1 MRARVSFALVAALFV
16 LAPAASAQDPRK
28 AEAERFFKAGLE
40 AHDRND
46 EEAALAE
53 FKKAYDVYPSPNAL
67 FEIGRTEKLLGKRL
81 AALRH
86 LRAAM
91 KNDLLHPKN
100 QELAKQAIAEL
111 ERHLARVEVVG
122 PPGTKVAVADLE
134 ITLPAEPIDVE
145 PGPCLATATIDGA
158 RVERKVVAQAAR
170 TARLELAGDGTAPPP
185 PPPPQGHDARP
196 RSTEIEPTSSTK
208 WLVSGSFAAAGV
220 GGLVLGAVFLA
231 QGNSAFDEA
240 SGLRYPSGG
249 CGGSTDPACARG
261 KELRSD
267 RDSAATLSSVGFV
280 VGGVF
285 LAASIATLVLW
296 PKATAARSS
305 TSSLAS
311 PLLLPFTGRF

>member
-1 MRARVSFALVAALFV
+1 MRARVSFALVAAVLV
-16 LAPAASAQDPRK
+16 LALPASAQDPRK

-67 FEIGRTEKLLGKRL
+67 FEIGRTEKLLGKQL

-86 LRAAM
+86 LRAAT

-111 ERHLARVEVVG
+111 ERHLARVEIVG
-122 PPGTKVAVADLE
+122 PAGTKVAVADLE

-145 PGPCLATATIDGA
+145 PGPCIAAATIDGA

-170 TARLELAGDGTAPPP
+170 TTRLELAREGAATPPP
-185 PPPPQGHDARP
+185 PPNGHDTRP
-196 RSTEIEPTSSTK
+196 RSTESEPTSSTK
-208 WLVSGSFAAAGV
+208 WIVSGSLAAAGV
-220 GGLVLGAVFLA
+220 GGLVLGGFFLA

-296 PKATAARSS
+296 PKSTAAR
-305 TSSLAS
+305 TSSLGS
-311 PLLLPFTGRF
+311 PFSFPLSGRF